1 MKKSIFLNTLRL
13 LLLTAAAALFAPD
26 NALGQDAVFKAS
38 FYDENWNSYEKD
50 FTSLEAALKC
60 NYKEELEKQGKVMDS
75 YEVKIKQLAAYEINE
90 NLTLSALNYIFSI
103 EFEKE
108 LRGSLSI
115 TLEGGNL
122 SINCSDAVIQ
132 ANFTVGQSGNLS
144 ISGGQYTNSTNEI
157 LKVNGGILSIN
168 GGTFSGENNVASI
181 SSGELNI
188 TLDTELSGK
197 TNALDVS
204 GGTVN
209 IFPTPEDARTPVF
222 SGESHAINATGGTF
236 NISTGEFVSTTEG
249 NAAIVNSTG
258 NKILQAG
265 YGFYDE
271 TDKMIFHKDGDN
283 YLLEKY
289 NADYGM
295 LSSNGTDVANSV
307 YVDRGAV
314 FAASDGADT
323 KYFTTLENALT
334 YDAYNSDEITVSL
347 IQDYEC
353 YEKYFG
359 KHGSYDGIEY
369 LSLTK
374 SFILDF
380 TKFSIQDSL
389 TATISGSK
397 TLTIKGNS
405 NTNLYASF
413 HLEGSS
419 TLNLNGGNY
428 DFYTEIVKISS
439 GCTANISDN
448 VNFVA
453 SQEYSY
459 ASMAQYAA
467 KRYDMFIENQG
478 TLNITNGSFSY
489 GSKTKNND
497 NDAKGIYNNGGTV
510 TIEDGTIKTDYGPAI
525 LNENSGTVKI
535 SGGKFSGNN
544 YGISASLDTETE
556 LSGGEFSGSTSAVFN
571 GNGNGIG
578 NSVLK
583 TGYAFYNGEK
593 QIEEHYEEDKT
604 LANSTT
610 SEAYKKVSVNLA
622 GTIILGKG
630 AKYKVAGTFSDYNAD
645 ADKAQGVWAE
655 QSGGQWYIM
664 TSSAV
669 SEGSYTVTESE
680 TNTIKIKIKDYF
692 KDVLEQKWYRAI
704 TVYTRSKS
712 ISEATGFYKD
722 DNNRYYG
729 QTISTDIETDHKIYV
744 NGETTDENSS
754 WLNIDGDGKTEVTL
768 ELRDDYG
775 NVYALKKRTIN
786 FDKYKPSITIECD
799 GVAVPQVSTHEAYD
813 ANEVIILPDS
823 KLSFKFNDNKAPD
836 GSTLTGD
843 KISAFGGIVYNDG
856 TNDHVF
862 TDSTTAA
869 TGIDA
874 KNLAGKTV
882 VYYAF
887 DKAGYGL
894 DYGDSLKVTFA
905 LAKFKATYKQ
915 DNKDV
920 TKYFTNLKDALTSSN
935 YTDAVTDITIETL
948 ENEITDQST
957 EDIEV
962 QGKNF
967 TFITNGK
974 TFTGSYSCIK
984 VLSGKLTINGGTF
997 IGTSSDP
1004 TIHAAGGYVT
1014 ITGGTFKNTSTSG
1027 NAVWSSDG
1035 GTIEINGGSFESQN
1049 NCLDIGEG
1057 GTGIVNEGTFTSTR
1071 EYSSAASIAE
1081 MASSLEINGGTFTG
1095 KYNGLSCNMAN
1106 ATLSGGTFI
1115 GGEAAI
1121 SHNMAVLKN
1130 GYAFYDQNGKMLIF
1144 KDSEGNYVLDDFSLL
1159 DASGAAYKK
1168 LSVKAVTATVIP
1180 DEMTLGKGADL
1191 GISII
1196 DGTSTTY
1203 TFTALAN
1210 ATLVYNTTDKK
1221 YHLKT
1226 TNAIEDGNYTFKT
1239 ADNKVSINF
1248 TVKEYSADVFKD
1260 IDDKWLNQ
1268 VPVSLYAPDENKLS
1282 YKIGTAAKQ
1291 TIETIYEGTLTVKV
1305 DNVALTN
1312 TSTKNI
1318 SSNGQTEIT
1327 YTVSNSYGVLSET
1340 KHTVQIDLRSPNVP
1354 TLRYKTETSA
1364 DSVDVTGG
1372 TQTAPVEIELF
1383 KGDKI
1388 SINAEDNIT
1397 TGIVAS
1403 DIDGVSFMQVG
1414 ITDTTWISNHSQI
1427 EFNEAGEYTYFLKSR
1442 DNAGNRSSLQY
1453 VKVKVQNAEKITA
1466 DDIAGLL
1473 NLTKEYDGGIY
1484 VNSKN
1489 NEQMYT
1495 GGSPVSLAYKG
1506 IFLNFSSTG
1515 IVYDSKDAG
1524 DKKKITATP
1533 TQVKYNDNTNNII
1546 YVIDGAKTGEDFTI
1560 STEGEITAR
1569 PINVTEG
1576 ITAENK
1582 VYDGTTAATL
1592 NFENAR
1598 LNGVLSGDDKPE
1610 ITATGTFENANAGE
1624 NKTVTISEI
1633 KIKLNEGEV
1642 SNYKIATADNQSE
1655 TTATI
1660 TPKEVES
1667 PVITIDVEEIVYNG
1681 EAQKPA
1687 ITVKDGETVI
1697 PSDEFEITYENNTDA
1712 GTATIKITD
1721 KSGGNYV
1728 ISDKEASFEIAKAN
1742 PEFSKEPESAGALSF
1757 TGQAQPLLTA
1767 GETSDGEILYRLGED
1782 GEYSSEIPSASAP
1795 GVYTVYCKI
1804 VGDKNHNDSE
1814 DFTVTVRILQQ
1825 TVSYTLG
1832 KNAEIKLPYPETV
1845 VFTSDNSNVSVTDNV
1860 LKTTSS
1866 VKDGDKAVL
1875 TSENYVISVTIV
1887 EPLKSIEI
1895 EDIWHNGDVHLK
1907 APDMSAFDEGSELHI
1922 NGHKVEDI
1930 ENEVISEEGENTV
1943 VYEIKDPESNIICH
1957 EERIIKID
1965 KSAPDTKA
1973 EASSVNK
1980 TRYNITVTVDG
1991 GMKYFF
1997 RNGAEAGFNVTDL
2010 FSGVKSMEYSWDNKD
2025 NFQNLD
2031 PSTLVGLKSGA
2042 HTLYIRVSDNAGNTE
2057 ILSADF
2063 TVFDDSKFA
2072 NGSDTVISLP
2082 VYYSSDEIESQ
2093 TFDINLNGNTVFAI
2107 KDSKDGVYYGKTT
2120 DGVYFTGNVL
2130 TVTSDYLKTLKPDGE
2145 NMLYVYINPL
2155 GGEGWNEDFTPK
2167 DYECQIMKIKLDI
2180 IYEVRVNGDYKF
2192 TAPNDNS
2199 ITTFCDGEDVMLTFT
2214 LDTKYSK
2221 ADFVSIE
2228 TMEVYNEDLKEQIT
2242 FRIPKGA
2249 LKGGN
2254 EPLKLTFRKESYTAD
2269 DTVTFPGDYPSE
2281 YNIKVYDDV
2290 IAIDNSGQHFL
2301 NDQYTWFIDM
2311 KEIPGETK
2319 QFLDLLK
2326 YMTDGQKHSFS
2337 VKVVDVTGGS
2347 FRVCPD
2353 ESFTIESIGKR
2364 KAVSVNVYPN
2374 PAESG
2379 KMFYIELEN
2388 FGEENFPNT
2397 EILIYNQL
2405 GTVVEKISAV
2415 EKLNPVSLNAGFYS
2429 GTVLVS
2435 GKKMLNFKIIVK

>member
-1 MKKSIFLNTLRL
+1 TDYTDLALYIDGEKLIANKEYISTAYNVKFELRDSKNNVLASSVRDLKIEKNSPTLIL
-13 LLLTAAAALFAPD
+13 KNEDTGETVEVGTMIENVPD
-26 NALGQDAVFKAS
+26 NLV
-38 FYDENWNSYEKD
+38 N
-50 FTSLEAALKC
+50 
-60 NYKEELEKQGKVMDS
+60 
-75 YEVKIKQLAAYEINE
+75 YEVISGTKLSFVFDDTDNGVIDEEQISGFWQIVYKLDNGDDVVINE
-90 NLTLSALNYIFSI
+90 S
-103 EFEKE
+103 
-108 LRGSLSI
+108 
-115 TLEGGNL
+115 
-122 SINCSDAVIQ
+122 
-132 ANFTVGQSGNLS
+132 
-144 ISGGQYTNSTNEI
+144 
-157 LKVNGGILSIN
+157 
-168 GGTFSGENNVASI
+168 
-181 SSGELNI
+181 
-188 TLDTELSGK
+188 
-197 TNALDVS
+197 
-204 GGTVN
+204 
-209 IFPTPEDARTPVF
+209 
-222 SGESHAINATGGTF
+222 
-236 NISTGEFVSTTEG
+236 
-249 NAAIVNSTG
+249 
-258 NKILQAG
+258 
-265 YGFYDE
+265 
-271 TDKMIFHKDGDN
+271 
-283 YLLEKY
+283 
-289 NADYGM
+289 
-295 LSSNGTDVANSV
+295 
-307 YVDRGAV
+307 
-314 FAASDGADT
+314 
-323 KYFTTLENALT
+323 
-334 YDAYNSDEITVSL
+334 
-347 IQDYEC
+347 
-353 YEKYFG
+353 
-359 KHGSYDGIEY
+359 
-369 LSLTK
+369 
-374 SFILDF
+374 
-380 TKFSIQDSL
+380 
-389 TATISGSK
+389 TATI
-397 TLTIKGNS
+397 
-405 NTNLYASF
+405 
-413 HLEGSS
+413 
-419 TLNLNGGNY
+419 
-428 DFYTEIVKISS
+428 
-439 GCTANISDN
+439 
-448 VNFVA
+448 
-453 SQEYSY
+453 
-459 ASMAQYAA
+459 
-467 KRYDMFIENQG
+467 
-478 TLNITNGSFSY
+478 
-489 GSKTKNND
+489 
-497 NDAKGIYNNGGTV
+497 TV
-510 TIEDGTIKTDYGPAI
+510 TAAD
-525 LNENSGTVKI
+525 
-535 SGGKFSGNN
+535 FNN
-544 YGISASLDTETE
+544 
-556 LSGGEFSGSTSAVFN
+556 
-571 GNGNGIG
+571 
-578 NSVLK
+578 
-583 TGYAFYNGEK
+583 K
-593 QIEEHYEEDKT
+593 Q
-604 LANSTT
+604 LQ
-610 SEAYKKVSVNLA
+610 
-622 GTIILGKG
+622 
-630 AKYKVAGTFSDYNAD
+630 F
-645 ADKAQGVWAE
+645 
-655 QSGGQWYIM
+655 
-664 TSSAV
+664 
-669 SEGSYTVTESE
+669 
-680 TNTIKIKIKDYF
+680 F
-692 KDVLEQKWYRAI
+692 
-704 TVYTRSKS
+704 
-712 ISEATGFYKD
+712 
-722 DNNRYYG
+722 
-729 QTISTDIETDHKIYV
+729 
-744 NGETTDENSS
+744 
-754 WLNIDGDGKTEVTL
+754 
-768 ELRDDYG
+768 
-775 NVYALKKRTIN
+775 
-786 FDKYKPSITIECD
+786 
-799 GVAVPQVSTHEAYD
+799 
-813 ANEVIILPDS
+813 
-823 KLSFKFNDNKAPD
+823 
-836 GSTLTGD
+836 
-843 KISAFGGIVYNDG
+843 
-856 TNDHVF
+856 
-862 TDSTTAA
+862 
-869 TGIDA
+869 
-874 KNLAGKTV
+874 
-882 VYYAF
+882 AF
-887 DKAGYGL
+887 DKAGNYS
-894 DYGDSLKVTFA
+894 DTSVVTF
-905 LAKFKATYKQ
+905 
-915 DNKDV
+915 
-920 TKYFTNLKDALTSSN
+920 
-935 YTDAVTDITIETL
+935 
-948 ENEITDQST
+948 
-957 EDIEV
+957 
-962 QGKNF
+962 
-967 TFITNGK
+967 
-974 TFTGSYSCIK
+974 K
-984 VLSGKLTINGGTF
+984 V
-997 IGTSSDP
+997 
-1004 TIHAAGGYVT
+1004 V
-1014 ITGGTFKNTSTSG
+1014 
-1027 NAVWSSDG
+1027 
-1035 GTIEINGGSFESQN
+1035 
-1049 NCLDIGEG
+1049 
-1057 GTGIVNEGTFTSTR
+1057 
-1071 EYSSAASIAE
+1071 
-1081 MASSLEINGGTFTG
+1081 
-1095 KYNGLSCNMAN
+1095 
-1106 ATLSGGTFI
+1106 
-1115 GGEAAI
+1115 
-1121 SHNMAVLKN
+1121 
-1130 GYAFYDQNGKMLIF
+1130 
-1144 KDSEGNYVLDDFSLL
+1144 
-1159 DASGAAYKK
+1159 
-1168 LSVKAVTATVIP
+1168 
-1180 DEMTLGKGADL
+1180 
-1191 GISII
+1191 
-1196 DGTSTTY
+1196 
-1203 TFTALAN
+1203 
-1210 ATLVYNTTDKK
+1210 
-1221 YHLKT
+1221 
-1226 TNAIEDGNYTFKT
+1226 
-1239 ADNKVSINF
+1239 
-1248 TVKEYSADVFKD
+1248 
-1260 IDDKWLNQ
+1260 
-1268 VPVSLYAPDENKLS
+1268 
-1282 YKIGTAAKQ
+1282 
-1291 TIETIYEGTLTVKV
+1291 
-1305 DNVALTN
+1305 
-1312 TSTKNI
+1312 
-1318 SSNGQTEIT
+1318 
-1327 YTVSNSYGVLSET
+1327 
-1340 KHTVQIDLRSPNVP
+1340 
-1354 TLRYKTETSA
+1354 
-1364 DSVDVTGG
+1364 
-1372 TQTAPVEIELF
+1372 
-1383 KGDKI
+1383 
-1388 SINAEDNIT
+1388 
-1397 TGIVAS
+1397 
-1403 DIDGVSFMQVG
+1403 
-1414 ITDTTWISNHSQI
+1414 
-1427 EFNEAGEYTYFLKSR
+1427 
-1442 DNAGNRSSLQY
+1442 
-1453 VKVKVQNAEKITA
+1453 EKITA
-1466 DDIAGLL
+1466 DDIAALI

-1484 VNSKN
+1484 ATAGSGDNKRTLYNS
-1489 NEQMYT
+1489 
-1495 GGSPVSLAYKG
+1495 GSDVTLAYKG
-1506 IFLNFSSTG
+1506 IYLNFNSVRYVDSEG
-1515 IVYDSKDAG
+1515 NNSKDAG
-1524 DKKKITATP
+1524 KNKTLTAKFNS
-1533 TQVKYNDNTNNII
+1533 VKYPDNTNNII

-1576 ITAENK
+1576 ITADNK

-1592 NFENAR
+1592 NFTNAR

-1610 ITATGTFENANAGE
+1610 ITATGTFEDENAGE

-1642 SNYKIATADNQSE
+1642 SNYKIATADNQTE

-1660 TPKEVES
+1660 TAKEVES

-1728 ISDKEASFEIAKAN
+1728 ISDKETTFEIAKAN

-2242 FRIPKGA
+2242 FIIPKGA

-2379 KMFYIELEN
+2379 KMFYIELDN

>member
-1 MKKSIFLNTLRL
+1 MKRKIFLFSAKLLFLMTVFLSFAPKNTFGQNVFTVGEHEYSSLSAAINAANSDEKSITQLRDYTSEVDEDLSTALKQNLNLKGFTLDLNGKTLKIETNEVTITGTGEDDDGNPTQGKITSSNAIVIESTSELHIKDVTIKTTNTTEDEYVNLINNSAKITLYEGTVITGGNNNITPFRTYNYSSDKRIAFVGEDCEIVGDDDYVL
-13 LLLTAAAALFAPD
+13 DYGGDGFSFYNSEGQFCGGTLTVQKAEYFEASYGTEKKIFGTLEKALTADYGGVNDVTITLIHNYRRNFD
-26 NALGQDAVFKAS
+26 YFDKTHVDAGNNTIKYIEPRYNFTL
-38 FYDENWNSYEKD
+38 D
-50 FTSLEAALKC
+50 FTPASIIDTLA
-60 NYKEELEKQGKVMDS
+60 
-75 YEVKIKQLAAYEINE
+75 VKIK
-90 NLTLSALNYIFSI
+90 
-103 EFEKE
+103 
-108 LRGSLSI
+108 G
-115 TLEGGNL
+115 
-122 SINCSDAVIQ
+122 
-132 ANFTVGQSGNLS
+132 
-144 ISGGQYTNSTNEI
+144 
-157 LKVNGGILSIN
+157 
-168 GGTFSGENNVASI
+168 
-181 SSGELNI
+181 
-188 TLDTELSGK
+188 
-197 TNALDVS
+197 
-204 GGTVN
+204 
-209 IFPTPEDARTPVF
+209 
-222 SGESHAINATGGTF
+222 
-236 NISTGEFVSTTEG
+236 
-249 NAAIVNSTG
+249 
-258 NKILQAG
+258 
-265 YGFYDE
+265 
-271 TDKMIFHKDGDN
+271 
-283 YLLEKY
+283 
-289 NADYGM
+289 
-295 LSSNGTDVANSV
+295 
-307 YVDRGAV
+307 
-314 FAASDGADT
+314 
-323 KYFTTLENALT
+323 
-334 YDAYNSDEITVSL
+334 
-347 IQDYEC
+347 
-353 YEKYFG
+353 
-359 KHGSYDGIEY
+359 
-369 LSLTK
+369 
-374 SFILDF
+374 
-380 TKFSIQDSL
+380 
-389 TATISGSK
+389 K
-397 TLTIKGNS
+397 TLTIKGDGS
-405 NTNLYASF
+405 TDLYAHF
-413 HLEGSS
+413 ELENSA
-419 TLNLNGGNY
+419 TLNINGGNY
-428 DFYTEIVKISS
+428 DFYTEIIHITSGCSATISS
-439 GCTANISDN
+439 SNT
-448 VNFVA
+448 NFVTL
-453 SQEYSY
+453 SICKDMSGLNSCIPSNTY
-459 ASMAQYAA
+459 
-467 KRYDMFIENQG
+467 YDYIINDG
-478 TLNITNGSFSY
+478 GNLTINNGSFSY
-489 GSKTKNND
+489 DEDENLTPANR
-497 NDAKGIYNNGGTV
+497 DAGRGVYTENNGTTEIKGGTF
-510 TIEDGTIKTDYGPAI
+510 TGFAIKQETGSAWKYISFHPAYISDGTI
-525 LNENSGTVKI
+525 NI
-535 SGGKFSGNN
+535 SGGTFSGSD
-544 YGISASLDTETE
+544 YGLYAGGSASAEIT
-556 LSGGEFSGSTSAVFN
+556 GGEFSGLDFGININQSDYDYENQKSKFVIKGGTFIGTDN
-571 GNGNGIG
+571 DGIG
-578 NSVLK
+578 IYAGEMGSAEVLGGTFTGK
-583 TGYAFYNGEK
+583 TYGISSYMSHISLSGGTFSGDNAAVNIDYDNYNTNLLNEGYAYYAKNTNGEYDDML
-593 QIEEHYEEDKT
+593 EEKYSDTDPYNLLDADNQTVKDVKVDK
-604 LANSTT
+604 A
-610 SEAYKKVSVNLA
+610 K
-622 GTIILGKG
+622 TIFTLGKG
-630 AKYKVAGTFSDYNAD
+630 AKYNFENSAGNTFAPITNSDGKTLITATQESGKWYVNTTEYVVD
-645 ADKAQGVWAE
+645 GSTYTLKAKEDENV
-655 QSGGQWYIM
+655 YIEI
-664 TSSAV
+664 T
-669 SEGSYTVTESE
+669 
-680 TNTIKIKIKDYF
+680 IKDYF

-704 TVYTRSKS
+704 TVYTGSKF
-712 ISEATGFYKD
+712 IYENAGFYKD
-722 DNNRYYG
+722 DNNTYYG

-744 NGETTDENSS
+744 NGETTDENNFSI
-754 WLNIDGDGKTEVTL
+754 NVDGDGKTEVTL
-768 ELRDDYG
+768 ELRDDDG
-775 NVYALKKRTIN
+775 NVYALKKRTVN
-786 FDKYKPSITIECD
+786 FDSYKPSITIECD
-799 GVAVPQVSTHEAYD
+799 GVAVPKVSTHDAYNS
-813 ANEVIILPDS
+813 NEVIILPDS
-823 KLSFKFNDNKAPD
+823 KLSFKFDDNKAPD

-843 KISAFGGIVYNDG
+843 KISAFSGIIYNDG

-862 TDSTTAA
+862 IDSTTAA

-882 VYYAF
+882 IYYAF
-887 DKAGYGL
+887 DKAGNGL
-894 DYGDSLKVTFA
+894 EYGDSLKVTFA

-935 YTDAVTDITIETL
+935 YPGAVTDITIETL

-957 EDIEV
+957 DDIEV
-962 QGKNF
+962 ED
-967 TFITNGK
+967 K
-974 TFTGSYSCIK
+974 TFVFSPGNKECNITCNIN
-984 VLSGKLTINGGTF
+984 VISGKLTINGGKFNAIVPPAGT
-997 IGTSSDP
+997 TSSYP
-1004 TIHAAGGYVT
+1004 VLN
-1014 ITGGTFKNTSTSG
+1014 ITGGELTVTGGEFT
-1027 NAVWSSDG
+1027 NAYSSVIQIHG
-1035 GTIEINGGSFESQN
+1035 GTTTI
-1049 NCLDIGEG
+1049 
-1057 GTGIVNEGTFTSTR
+1057 
-1071 EYSSAASIAE
+1071 
-1081 MASSLEINGGTFTG
+1081 
-1095 KYNGLSCNMAN
+1095 
-1106 ATLSGGTFI
+1106 SGGKFSATGTAGYGLFYGSESATVKISSTVNDDGEETACPEFI
-1115 GGEAAI
+1115 GQQAAI
-1121 SHNMAVLKN
+1121 YNYNSTPVLADD
-1130 GYAFYDQNGKMLIF
+1130 YAFYSITGGKEKVLTFSDDYGNRIF
-1144 KDSEGNYVLDDFSLL
+1144 EKYNDETGVFSYSKVEKD
-1159 DASGAAYKK
+1159 
-1168 LSVKAVTATVIP
+1168 VKIAKI
-1180 DEMTLGKGADL
+1180 
-1191 GISII
+1191 
-1196 DGTSTTY
+1196 
-1203 TFTALAN
+1203 
-1210 ATLVYNTTDKK
+1210 
-1221 YHLKT
+1221 
-1226 TNAIEDGNYTFKT
+1226 KT
-1239 ADNKVSINF
+1239 A
-1248 TVKEYSADVFKD
+1248 
-1260 IDDKWLNQ
+1260 
-1268 VPVSLYAPDENKLS
+1268 
-1282 YKIGTAAKQ
+1282 
-1291 TIETIYEGTLTVKV
+1291 
-1305 DNVALTN
+1305 
-1312 TSTKNI
+1312 
-1318 SSNGQTEIT
+1318 EIT
-1327 YTVSNSYGVLSET
+1327 AEELAALLS
-1340 KHTVQIDLRSPNVP
+1340 
-1354 TLRYKTETSA
+1354 
-1364 DSVDVTGG
+1364 
-1372 TQTAPVEIELF
+1372 
-1383 KGDKI
+1383 
-1388 SINAEDNIT
+1388 
-1397 TGIVAS
+1397 
-1403 DIDGVSFMQVG
+1403 
-1414 ITDTTWISNHSQI
+1414 
-1427 EFNEAGEYTYFLKSR
+1427 
-1442 DNAGNRSSLQY
+1442 
-1453 VKVKVQNAEKITA
+1453 
-1466 DDIAGLL
+1466 
-1473 NLTKEYDGGIY
+1473 LTKEYDGKVYARAKTDDGGTRELY
-1484 VNSKN
+1484 N
-1489 NEQMYT
+1489 
-1495 GGSPVSLAYKG
+1495 GGSDTYLVYKG
-1506 IFLNFSSTG
+1506 LYLQFHSIN
-1515 IVYDSKDAG
+1515 YDDEKAG
-1524 DKKKITATP
+1524 ENKTITAKTNLLEY
-1533 TQVKYNDNTNNII
+1533 TDNENGIFYTLPSETI
-1546 YVIDGAKTGEDFTI
+1546 VI
-1560 STEGEITAR
+1560 STLGVISTKALTV
-1569 PINVTEG
+1569 ISG
-1576 ITAENK
+1576 ITAEDK
-1582 VYDGTTAATL
+1582 TYDGTTDAAL
-1592 NFENAR
+1592 NFENA
-1598 LNGVLSGDDKPE
+1598 VLSGLIDGDDKPA
-1610 ITATGTFENANAGE
+1610 ITATGTFEDENAGE

-1660 TPKEVES
+1660 TAKKVES

-1721 KSGGNYV
+1721 KNGGNYV
-1728 ISDKEASFEIAKAN
+1728 ISDKETTFEIAKAN

-1814 DFTVTVRILQQ
+1814 EDFKVTVRILQQ